1 MAAIADVQPIH
12 YHVTLV
18 SRGDARLH
26 AKQWLVEQL
35 YYNTER
41 VFHTFPDV
49 DAADNF
55 VNCSAKCAGPW
66 LHMVEMCQA
75 SWPNSLDEIKRL
87 FLDPAS
93 QKIICIDEKLE
104 MERDGNTRLAHSPA
118 DEQFPWYI
126 LQGHFYDADRFVAVF
141 RHLNDDEASD
151 NPASHPD
158 YYEMKWVVVHRISES
173 KCVVRMLGYR
183 TMLLDG
189 MIAFAKNFGNNRLD
203 QTGVDVK
210 TVEREVA
217 AFGNGFVWEYQKR
230 MQALIGQLEMLS
242 ME

>member
-1 MAAIADVQPIH
+1 
-12 YHVTLV
+12 
-18 SRGDARLH
+18 
-26 AKQWLVEQL
+26 
-35 YYNTER
+35 
-41 VFHTFPDV
+41 
-49 DAADNF
+49 
-55 VNCSAKCAGPW
+55 
-66 LHMVEMCQA
+66 MVEMCQA